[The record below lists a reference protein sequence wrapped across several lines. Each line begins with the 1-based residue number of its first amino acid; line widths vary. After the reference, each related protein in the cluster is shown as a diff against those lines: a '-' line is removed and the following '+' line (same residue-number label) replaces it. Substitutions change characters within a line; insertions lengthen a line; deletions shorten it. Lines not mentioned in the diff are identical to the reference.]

1 MRTLF
6 GALLA
11 TGLLAG
17 TAAYA
22 GDLPDPSRTPGA
34 LNPDVTQ
41 STLDRTICSRGWTK
55 TIRPPASYT
64 SALKKQQMAEM
75 GLSGS
80 PHDYEEDHLVSLE
93 LGGHPTDSRNLWPQL
108 WDGQWGAHKKDVVE
122 TRLKTL
128 VCNGK
133 ISLSDA
139 QTAIRTN
146 WIAAYQRYVKPN

>member
-1 MRTLF
+1 MTFADSYSRSEHYR
-6 GALLA
+6 ALMERA
-11 TGLLAG
+11 
-17 TAAYA
+17 
-22 GDLPDPSRTPGA
+22 R
-34 LNPDVTQ
+34 
-41 STLDRTICSRGWTK
+41 
-55 TIRPPASYT
+55 
-64 SALKKQQMAEM
+64 
-75 GLSGS
+75 
-80 PHDYEEDHLVSLE
+80 HDYEEDHLVSLE

-133 ISLSDA
+133 ISLSAA